1 MSNLKYVIRHN
12 EFAYNDEWFL
22 TDEVIAGRIT
32 AVYTDKAEAEQAYKT
47 LIVEALYDE
56 YELSQYDIG
65 NGEADDET
73 YEKMDDFLLEK
84 TGTPFDGETLPQ
96 LNDDDAFEFAKL
108 SGILCYQ
115 LIEFDDSR
123 PHYAVWIN
131 AEESYMDH
139 YDTGSILFESNPDF
153 IEDSDCDWY
162 FLSRIEQTLQGSL
175 AELSDSPEI
184 LQAFLQNAQGIRFD
198 EQQQHLIIDGSHS
211 DYQTIKALN
220 ALLKQPLFEIR
231 ALTLEEIQEL

>member
-1 MSNLKYVIRHN
+1 MSNIKYVIRHN

-22 TDEVIAGRIT
+22 TDDATAGRIT

-47 LIVEALYDE
+47 LIVDALYNE

-73 YEKMDDFLLEK
+73 YEKIEAFVLEK
-84 TGTPFDGETLPQ
+84 TGKPFDSETLPEMSE
-96 LNDDDAFEFAKL
+96 DDAFEFARL

-115 LIEFDDSR
+115 LIEFDDSK
-123 PHYAVWIN
+123 PHYALWIN

-139 YDTGSILFESNPDF
+139 YDTGSILFDHDPDF

-175 AELSDSPEI
+175 ADLSDSPEI
-184 LQAFLQNAQGIRFD
+184 LQAFLQNAAGISFD
-198 EQQQHLIIDGSHS
+198 AQQQALVINGNGSN
-211 DYQTIKALN
+211 YQTIKALN
-220 ALLKQPLFEIR
+220 ALLKQPLFEIHS
-231 ALTLEEIQEL
+231 LTLEQIQAL

>member
-1 MSNLKYVIRHN
+1 MSNIKYVIRHN

-22 TDEVIAGRIT
+22 TDDATAGRIT

-47 LIVEALYDE
+47 LIVDALYNE

-73 YEKMDDFLLEK
+73 YEKIEAFVLEK
-84 TGTPFDGETLPQ
+84 TGKPFDSETLPEMSE
-96 LNDDDAFEFAKL
+96 DDAFEFARL

-115 LIEFDDSR
+115 LIEFDDSK
-123 PHYAVWIN
+123 PHYALWIN

-139 YDTGSILFESNPDF
+139 YDTGSILFDHDPDF

-175 AELSDSPEI
+175 ADLSDSPEI
-184 LQAFLQNAQGIRFD
+184 LQAFLQNAAGVRFD
-198 EQQQHLIIDGSHS
+198 AQQQALVINGNGSN
-211 DYQTIKALN
+211 YQTTKALN
-220 ALLKQPLFEIR
+220 ALLKQPLFEIHS
-231 ALTLEEIQEL
+231 LTLEQIQAL

>member
-22 TDEVIAGRIT
+22 TDEAIAGRIT

-47 LIVEALYDE
+47 LIVDALYNE

-73 YEKMDDFLLEK
+73 YEKIEAFILEK
-84 TGTPFDGETLPQ
+84 TGKAFDHETLPKM
-96 LNDDDAFEFAKL
+96 NEDDAFEFAKL
-108 SGILCYQ
+108 SGILCNQ
-115 LIEFDDSR
+115 LIEFDDSK
-123 PHYAVWIN
+123 PHYALWIN

-139 YDTGSILFESNPDF
+139 YDTGSILFDHDPDF

-175 AELSDSPEI
+175 ADLSDSPEI
-184 LQAFLQNAQGIRFD
+184 LQAFLQDAAGISFD
-198 EQQQHLIIDGSHS
+198 AKQQTLVINGNGSN
-211 DYQTIKALN
+211 YQTIKALN
-220 ALLKQPLFEIR
+220 ALLKQPLFEIH
-231 ALTLEEIQEL
+231 ALSLEQIQEL

>member
-1 MSNLKYVIRHN
+1 MSNIKYVIRHN

-22 TDEVIAGRIT
+22 TADATAGRIT

-47 LIVEALYDE
+47 LIVDALYNE

-73 YEKMDDFLLEK
+73 YEKIEAFILEK
-84 TGTPFDGETLPQ
+84 TGKPFDSETLPEMSK
-96 LNDDDAFEFAKL
+96 DDAFEFARL

-115 LIEFDDSR
+115 LIEFDDSK
-123 PHYAVWIN
+123 PHYALWIN

-139 YDTGSILFESNPDF
+139 YDTGSILFDHDPDF

-175 AELSDSPEI
+175 ADLSDSPEI
-184 LQAFLQNAQGIRFD
+184 LQAFLQNAAGVSFD
-198 EQQQHLIIDGSHS
+198 AQQQALVINGNGSN
-211 DYQTIKALN
+211 YQTIKALN
-220 ALLKQPLFEIR
+220 ALLKQPLFEIHS
-231 ALTLEEIQEL
+231 LTLEQIQAL

>member
-1 MSNLKYVIRHN
+1 MSNIKYVIRHN

-22 TDEVIAGRIT
+22 TDDATAGRIT

-47 LIVEALYDE
+47 LIVDALYNE

-73 YEKMDDFLLEK
+73 YEKIEAFVLEK
-84 TGTPFDGETLPQ
+84 TGKPFDSETLPEMSE
-96 LNDDDAFEFAKL
+96 DDAFEFARL

-115 LIEFDDSR
+115 LIEFDDSK
-123 PHYAVWIN
+123 PHYALWIN

-139 YDTGSILFESNPDF
+139 YDTGSILFDHDPDF

-175 AELSDSPEI
+175 ADLSDSPEI
-184 LQAFLQNAQGIRFD
+184 LQAFLQNAAGVSFD
-198 EQQQHLIIDGSHS
+198 AQQQALVINGNGSN
-211 DYQTIKALN
+211 YQTTKALN
-220 ALLKQPLFEIR
+220 ALLKQPLFEIHS
-231 ALTLEEIQEL
+231 LTLEQIQAL